1 MRSRVDLPWRD
12 PEYFRLPT
20 RDVTE
25 RMEADG
31 FEKFGLAIG
40 IAVAVLFL
48 FAPLAMVFFYD
59 LSAMQSQSP
68 GAAEATVGVAVIVRA
83 AARRV
88 LTTTVSNLLRT
99 AFATFSRTAARTVM
113 RRLMRFV
120 VRALFGV
127 LTREAT
133 WEMSSASASKSP
145 IGSEQRTPAIP
156 LTVGIIGLSLSFL
169 GVVLVTDTL
178 DVVTMGGSVSI
189 FSACIFASLP
199 LLVYGMI
206 HIHAARRLGVTLR
219 FNTAFDGLLLQAYF
233 TGAGSFLPM
242 TTDIEYAGSQ
252 RAKMWLATICLG
264 SLFSLHLILFVI
276 AAVLSSD
283 LIHFASGTFL
293 IFCFVYVFP
302 IKPLEGYDIWA
313 ESKVL
318 WVAVWLVV
326 LTSFFFTLPASLSD
340 VL

>member
-1 MRSRVDLPWRD
+1 
-12 PEYFRLPT
+12 
-20 RDVTE
+20 
-25 RMEADG
+25 
-31 FEKFGLAIG
+31 
-40 IAVAVLFL
+40 
-48 FAPLAMVFFYD
+48 
-59 LSAMQSQSP
+59 
-68 GAAEATVGVAVIVRA
+68 
-83 AARRV
+83 
-88 LTTTVSNLLRT
+88 
-99 AFATFSRTAARTVM
+99 
-113 RRLMRFV
+113 
-120 VRALFGV
+120 
-127 LTREAT
+127 
-133 WEMSSASASKSP
+133 
-145 IGSEQRTPAIP
+145 
-156 LTVGIIGLSLSFL
+156 
-169 GVVLVTDTL
+169 
-178 DVVTMGGSVSI
+178 
-189 FSACIFASLP
+189 
-199 LLVYGMI
+199 
-206 HIHAARRLGVTLR
+206 
-219 FNTAFDGLLLQAYF
+219 
-233 TGAGSFLPM
+233 M